1 MKIRSIYL
9 YIFLHIYSAQNTVG
23 HTGYAGSYERINV
36 STKQSDKIAQI
47 SKNIEKQ
54 VSQSYHAFS
63 LSLK

>member
-1 MKIRSIYL
+1 ME
-9 YIFLHIYSAQNTVG
+9 H
-23 HTGYAGSYERINV
+23 AGSARSYGQINV

-54 VSQSYHAFS
+54 VSQQYHTLS